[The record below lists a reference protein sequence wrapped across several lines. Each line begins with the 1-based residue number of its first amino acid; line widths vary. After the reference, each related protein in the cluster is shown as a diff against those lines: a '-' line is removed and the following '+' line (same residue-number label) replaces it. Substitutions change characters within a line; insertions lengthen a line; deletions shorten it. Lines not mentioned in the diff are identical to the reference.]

1 MQLNDRLRHL
11 LHEMLSSLD
20 GDLSLDALGRRVGR
34 SPFYV
39 QRAFRKLVGETPK
52 QYTQRLRLERAAAR
66 LAATGEPVLG
76 IALAAG
82 FANHETFTRAFH
94 RRFGCSPS
102 QYRAF
107 ALADANEAE
116 RARHV
121 AVTDATGP
129 CIGLF
134 LRSFN
139 QPNRSAKMP
148 MISIE
153 RRELVAQPILFVRR
167 QAAQSEIA
175 DVLGQ
180 CLGMVFG
187 HCQTAGHAVAG
198 QPFTRYPS
206 AGPGLVTLE
215 AGCPLAAPAPGNGEI
230 EAGLLQSGPA
240 AVAVH
245 AGPYDQLRETY
256 AAMERWIEDQGQ
268 RPGGP
273 PWEVYVTDPGDYPD
287 PKDWRTEV
295 YWPVTQRSA

>member
-1 MQLNDRLRHL
+1 MHTNDRLRHL
-11 LHEMLSSLD
+11 LHEMLRNID
-20 GDLSLDALGRRVGR
+20 GDLSLSTLARQAEL
-34 SPFYV
+34 SSFYV

-66 LAATGEPVLG
+66 LAATGGPVLE
-76 IALAAG
+76 IALSAG
-82 FANHETFTRAFH
+82 FADHETFSRAFR

-107 ALADANEAE
+107 ALADASRAE

-121 AVTDATGP
+121 AVTDTVAP

-134 LRSFN
+134 FRSFD
-139 QPNRSAKMP
+139 QPERSARMS

-153 RRELVAQPILFVRR
+153 RRELPAQPILFIRKQV
-167 QAAQSEIA
+167 APSEIP

-180 CLGMVFG
+180 CIGTVFG
-187 HCQTAGHAVAG
+187 HCQKGGHAVAG

-206 AGPGLVTLE
+206 AGPGLMTLE
-215 AGCPLAAPAPGNGEI
+215 AGFPLAAPAPGDGEI
-230 EAGLLQSGPA
+230 EAGFLQSGPA

-245 AGPYDQLRETY
+245 AGPYDQLKETY
-256 AAMERWIEDQGQ
+256 AAAERWIKDQGL

-273 PWEVYVTDPGDYPD
+273 PWEVYVTDPGAYPD

-295 YWPVTQRSA
+295 YWPVAER

>member
-1 MQLNDRLRHL
+1 MQLNNRLRHV
-11 LHEMLSSLD
+11 LHEMLQGLD

-76 IALAAG
+76 IALSAG
-82 FANHETFTRAFH
+82 FANHETFTRAFR

-107 ALADANEAE
+107 ALSNASEAE

-134 LRSFN
+134 LRSFD
-139 QPNRSAKMP
+139 QQDRSAKMP

-153 RRELVAQPILFVRR
+153 RRELVAQPILFIRR

-187 HCQTAGHAVAG
+187 HCQKAGHAVAG

-215 AGCPLAAPAPGNGEI
+215 VGCPLAAPVPGDGEI
-230 EAGLLQSGPA
+230 EAGFLQSGAA

-256 AAMERWIEDQGQ
+256 AAVERWMEDRGE

-295 YWPVTQRSA
+295 YWPMAGHSE